1 MRQEHAAEAGGRPRA
16 PHPGPHPGARPGG
29 DRAVPGRGL
38 RLPAAGAPALAQR
51 ARQRP
56 LLGGDAGPRPAPVP
70 EAGGRCPGADRARR
84 LRDQVPARAL
94 RRHAAAG
101 GIRPRPAARPEPR
114 ADGRARRRL
123 RRADPGG
130 DEPGAAAD
138 LGGAAQDHPLRHPFD
153 PGGHPA
159 RRPRGRDDAAARPG
173 GARDHGEPP
182 PPAHHGPR
190 VRPALQGPQRRGA
203 RPDLLGAQGAT
214 VRAVRRLLGETLI
227 PATTLLAALLVW
239 EVATR
244 ALRIPRF
251 IMPAPSAILGE
262 GWEWRYRFIGHTW
275 VTLYETLGGFA
286 LSMVVGVPL
295 AVLIV
300 YSPALRAAIYPLVIL
315 PPSVPKI
322 AIAPVLL
329 LALGY
334 GEVPK
339 MVVAF
344 LVAFFPVVVAT
355 ATRLAAPPP
364 ALLDLSRSY
373 RASAFK
379 TFVKV
384 RLPMALPFI
393 FAGAK
398 VAITL
403 SVIGAV
409 VGEFVGSDK
418 GLGYVIL
425 SSTSHWKTEVAFS
438 AMILL
443 SLMAIVLFAAVSLVE
458 RVVCPWL
465 NPQGEG

>member
-1 MRQEHAAEAGGRPRA
+1 
-16 PHPGPHPGARPGG
+16 
-29 DRAVPGRGL
+29 
-38 RLPAAGAPALAQR
+38 
-51 ARQRP
+51 
-56 LLGGDAGPRPAPVP
+56 
-70 EAGGRCPGADRARR
+70 
-84 LRDQVPARAL
+84 
-94 RRHAAAG
+94 
-101 GIRPRPAARPEPR
+101 
-114 ADGRARRRL
+114 
-123 RRADPGG
+123 
-130 DEPGAAAD
+130 
-138 LGGAAQDHPLRHPFD
+138 
-153 PGGHPA
+153 
-159 RRPRGRDDAAARPG
+159 
-173 GARDHGEPP
+173 
-182 PPAHHGPR
+182 
-190 VRPALQGPQRRGA
+190 VRTA
-203 RPDLLGAQGAT
+203 
-214 VRAVRRLLGETLI
+214 RRLLGETLI
-227 PATTLLAALLVW
+227 PAATLLAALLAW
-239 EVATR
+239 EIATH
-244 ALRIPRF
+244 AFRIPRF

-300 YSPALRAAIYPLVIL
+300 YSPVLRAAIYPLVIL
-315 PPSVPKI
+315 AQSVPKI

-329 LALGY
+329 LVLGY

-344 LVAFFPVVVAT
+344 LVAFFPVVVDT
-355 ATRLAAPPP
+355 ATGLAATPPE
-364 ALLDLSRSY
+364 LLDLSRSY

-379 TFVKV
+379 TFMKV

-409 VGEFVGSDK
+409 VGEFVGSDR

-425 SSTSHWKTEVAFS
+425 SSTSYWKTEVAFS

-458 RVVCPWL
+458 RFVCPWL

>member
-1 MRQEHAAEAGGRPRA
+1 
-16 PHPGPHPGARPGG
+16 
-29 DRAVPGRGL
+29 
-38 RLPAAGAPALAQR
+38 
-51 ARQRP
+51 
-56 LLGGDAGPRPAPVP
+56 
-70 EAGGRCPGADRARR
+70 
-84 LRDQVPARAL
+84 
-94 RRHAAAG
+94 
-101 GIRPRPAARPEPR
+101 
-114 ADGRARRRL
+114 
-123 RRADPGG
+123 
-130 DEPGAAAD
+130 
-138 LGGAAQDHPLRHPFD
+138 
-153 PGGHPA
+153 
-159 RRPRGRDDAAARPG
+159 
-173 GARDHGEPP
+173 
-182 PPAHHGPR
+182 
-190 VRPALQGPQRRGA
+190 
-203 RPDLLGAQGAT
+203 
-214 VRAVRRLLGETLI
+214 VRRLLGETLI
-227 PATTLLAALLVW
+227 PAATLLAALLVW

-315 PPSVPKI
+315 AQSVPKI

-329 LALGY
+329 LVLGY

-344 LVAFFPVVVAT
+344 LVAFFPVVVDT
-355 ATRLAAPPP
+355 ATGLAATPPE
-364 ALLDLSRSY
+364 LLDLSRSY

-379 TFVKV
+379 TFLKV

-425 SSTSHWKTEVAFS
+425 SSTSYWKTEVAFS

-458 RVVCPWL
+458 RFVCPWL

>member
-1 MRQEHAAEAGGRPRA
+1 
-16 PHPGPHPGARPGG
+16 
-29 DRAVPGRGL
+29 
-38 RLPAAGAPALAQR
+38 
-51 ARQRP
+51 
-56 LLGGDAGPRPAPVP
+56 
-70 EAGGRCPGADRARR
+70 
-84 LRDQVPARAL
+84 
-94 RRHAAAG
+94 
-101 GIRPRPAARPEPR
+101 
-114 ADGRARRRL
+114 
-123 RRADPGG
+123 
-130 DEPGAAAD
+130 
-138 LGGAAQDHPLRHPFD
+138 
-153 PGGHPA
+153 
-159 RRPRGRDDAAARPG
+159 
-173 GARDHGEPP
+173 
-182 PPAHHGPR
+182 
-190 VRPALQGPQRRGA
+190 
-203 RPDLLGAQGAT
+203 
-214 VRAVRRLLGETLI
+214 VRRLLGETLI

-315 PPSVPKI
+315 AQSVPKI

-329 LALGY
+329 LVLGY

-344 LVAFFPVVVAT
+344 LVAFFPVVVDT
-355 ATRLAAPPP
+355 ATGLAATPPE
-364 ALLDLSRSY
+364 LLDLSRSY

-425 SSTSHWKTEVAFS
+425 SSTSYWKTEVAFS

-443 SLMAIVLFAAVSLVE
+443 SVMAIVLFAAVSLVE

>member
-1 MRQEHAAEAGGRPRA
+1 MRTA
-16 PHPGPHPGARPGG
+16 
-29 DRAVPGRGL
+29 
-38 RLPAAGAPALAQR
+38 
-51 ARQRP
+51 
-56 LLGGDAGPRPAPVP
+56 
-70 EAGGRCPGADRARR
+70 
-84 LRDQVPARAL
+84 
-94 RRHAAAG
+94 
-101 GIRPRPAARPEPR
+101 
-114 ADGRARRRL
+114 
-123 RRADPGG
+123 
-130 DEPGAAAD
+130 
-138 LGGAAQDHPLRHPFD
+138 
-153 PGGHPA
+153 
-159 RRPRGRDDAAARPG
+159 
-173 GARDHGEPP
+173 
-182 PPAHHGPR
+182 
-190 VRPALQGPQRRGA
+190 
-203 RPDLLGAQGAT
+203 
-214 VRAVRRLLGETLI
+214 RRLLGETLI
-227 PATTLLAALLVW
+227 PAATLLAALLAW
-239 EVATR
+239 EIATR
-244 ALRIPRF
+244 AFRIPRF

-315 PPSVPKI
+315 AQSVPKI

-329 LALGY
+329 LVLGY

-344 LVAFFPVVVAT
+344 LVAFFPVVVDT
-355 ATRLAAPPP
+355 ATGLAATPPE
-364 ALLDLSRSY
+364 LLDLSRSY

-379 TFVKV
+379 TFMKV

-425 SSTSHWKTEVAFS
+425 SSTSYWKTEVAFS
-438 AMILL
+438 AMVLL

-458 RVVCPWL
+458 RFVCPWL

>member
-1 MRQEHAAEAGGRPRA
+1 
-16 PHPGPHPGARPGG
+16 
-29 DRAVPGRGL
+29 
-38 RLPAAGAPALAQR
+38 
-51 ARQRP
+51 
-56 LLGGDAGPRPAPVP
+56 
-70 EAGGRCPGADRARR
+70 
-84 LRDQVPARAL
+84 
-94 RRHAAAG
+94 
-101 GIRPRPAARPEPR
+101 
-114 ADGRARRRL
+114 
-123 RRADPGG
+123 
-130 DEPGAAAD
+130 
-138 LGGAAQDHPLRHPFD
+138 
-153 PGGHPA
+153 
-159 RRPRGRDDAAARPG
+159 
-173 GARDHGEPP
+173 
-182 PPAHHGPR
+182 
-190 VRPALQGPQRRGA
+190 VRTA
-203 RPDLLGAQGAT
+203 
-214 VRAVRRLLGETLI
+214 RRLLGETLI
-227 PATTLLAALLVW
+227 PAATLLAALLAW
-239 EVATR
+239 EVATY
-244 ALRIPRF
+244 AFRIPRF

-286 LSMVVGVPL
+286 LSMGVGVPL

-300 YSPALRAAIYPLVIL
+300 YSPVLRAAIYPLVIL
-315 PPSVPKI
+315 AQSVPKI

-329 LALGY
+329 LVLGY

-344 LVAFFPVVVAT
+344 LVAFFPVVVDT
-355 ATRLAAPPP
+355 ATGLAATPPE
-364 ALLDLSRSY
+364 LLDLSRSY

-379 TFVKV
+379 TFMKV

-409 VGEFVGSDK
+409 VGEFVGSDR

-425 SSTSHWKTEVAFS
+425 SSTSYWKTEVAFS

-458 RVVCPWL
+458 RFVCPWL

>member
-1 MRQEHAAEAGGRPRA
+1 MT
-16 PHPGPHPGARPGG
+16 
-29 DRAVPGRGL
+29 
-38 RLPAAGAPALAQR
+38 AL
-51 ARQRP
+51 
-56 LLGGDAGPRPAPVP
+56 
-70 EAGGRCPGADRARR
+70 
-84 LRDQVPARAL
+84 
-94 RRHAAAG
+94 
-101 GIRPRPAARPEPR
+101 
-114 ADGRARRRL
+114 
-123 RRADPGG
+123 
-130 DEPGAAAD
+130 
-138 LGGAAQDHPLRHPFD
+138 
-153 PGGHPA
+153 
-159 RRPRGRDDAAARPG
+159 
-173 GARDHGEPP
+173 
-182 PPAHHGPR
+182 
-190 VRPALQGPQRRGA
+190 
-203 RPDLLGAQGAT
+203 
-214 VRAVRRLLGETLI
+214 RRLLGETLI
-227 PATTLLAALLVW
+227 PAATLLGALAVW

-244 ALRIPRF
+244 AFRVPRF

-300 YSPALRAAIYPLVIL
+300 YSPTLRRGIYPLIIL
-315 PPSVPKI
+315 AQSVPKI

-329 LALGY
+329 LVLGY
-334 GEVPK
+334 GEIPK

-344 LVAFFPVVVAT
+344 LVAFFPVVVDT
-355 ATRLAAPPP
+355 ATGLAATPPE
-364 ALLDLSRSY
+364 LLDLSRSY

-379 TFVKV
+379 TFLKV

-425 SSTSHWKTEVAFS
+425 SSTSYWKTEVAFS

-458 RVVCPWL
+458 RVVCPWV
-465 NPQGEG
+465 NPESGS